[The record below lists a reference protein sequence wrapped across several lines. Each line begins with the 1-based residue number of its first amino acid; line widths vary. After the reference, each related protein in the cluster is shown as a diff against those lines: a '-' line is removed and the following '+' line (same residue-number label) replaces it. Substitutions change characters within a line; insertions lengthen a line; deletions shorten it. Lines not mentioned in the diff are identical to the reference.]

1 MKLLVERNWKK
12 ESYTIG
18 KLYVDGEFFCNTLE
32 DKDRGLK
39 NTMALAEVKKLK
51 IAGTTAIP
59 TGTYSVNMN
68 VISPR
73 YSSKDWYIKNCH
85 GARMPRLEDVP
96 GFIGILIHPGNTAA
110 ETDGCLL
117 VGKNDV
123 KGMVTKSKEYFLQ
136 LYNKMYAAYQKGEE
150 IEITIK

>member
-12 ESYTIG
+12 EGYTIG

-39 NTMALAEVKKLK
+39 NTMTLAEVKKLK
-51 IAGTTAIP
+51 ITGTTAIP

-85 GARMPRLEDVP
+85 RAKMPRLEEVP

-136 LYNKMYAAYQKGEE
+136 LYNKMYAAYQRGEK

>member
-12 ESYTIG
+12 EGYTIG

-39 NTMALAEVKKLK
+39 NTMALAEIKKLK
-51 IAGTTAIP
+51 VAGTTAIP
-59 TGTYSVNMN
+59 TGTYSINMN

-85 GARMPRLEDVP
+85 GAKMPRLEEVP

-136 LYNKMYAAYQKGEE
+136 LYNKMYAAYQRGEN

>member
-18 KLYVDGEFFCNTLE
+18 KLYVDGEFFSNTLE

-39 NTMALAEVKKLK
+39 STMALAEVKKMK
-51 IAGTTAIP
+51 VAGTTAIP

-73 YSSKDWYIKNCH
+73 YSSKEWYIKNCH
-85 GARMPRLEDVP
+85 GAKMPRLEDVP

-117 VGKNDV
+117 VGKNDA

-136 LYNKMYAAYQKGEE
+136 LYNKMYAAYQRGEK

>member
-1 MKLLVERNWKK
+1 MKLLVERLWKK
-12 ESYTIG
+12 EDYTIG

-39 NTMALAEVKKLK
+39 STMALAEITKLK
-51 IAGTTAIP
+51 KASVTAIP
-59 TGTYSVNMN
+59 TGTYN
-68 VISPR
+68 VRMDIISPK
-73 YSSKDWYIKNCH
+73 YSSKEWYIKNCN
-85 GARMPRLEDVP
+85 GAKMPRLMEVP
-96 GFIGILIHPGNTAA
+96 GYAGILIHPGNTAK
-110 ETDGCLL
+110 ETLGCLL

-136 LYNKMYAAYQKGEE
+136 LYKKMYAAYKKGEK

>member
-12 ESYTIG
+12 EGYTIG

-39 NTMALAEVKKLK
+39 STMTLAEVKKLK
-51 IAGTTAIP
+51 VAGTTAIP

-73 YSSKDWYIKNCH
+73 YSSKEWYIKNCH

-96 GFIGILIHPGNTAA
+96 GFIGILMHPGNTAA

-123 KGMVTKSKEYFLQ
+123 RGMVTKSKEYFLQ
-136 LYNKMYAAYQKGEE
+136 LYNKMYTAYQRGEK

>member
-12 ESYTIG
+12 EGYTIG

-39 NTMALAEVKKLK
+39 NTMTLAEVKKLK
-51 IAGTTAIP
+51 ITGTTAIP

-85 GARMPRLEDVP
+85 GAKMPRLEEVP

-136 LYNKMYAAYQKGEE
+136 LYNKMYAAYQRGEK

>member
-12 ESYTIG
+12 EGYTIG
-18 KLYVDGEFFCNTLE
+18 KMSIDGEFFCNTLE

-39 NTMALAEVKKLK
+39 NTMTLAEVKKLK
-51 IAGTTAIP
+51 VAGTTAIP
-59 TGTYSVNMN
+59 TGTYSINMN

-73 YSSKDWYIKNCH
+73 YSSKEWDIKNCH
-85 GARMPRLEDVP
+85 GAKMPRLEEVP

-136 LYNKMYAAYQKGEE
+136 LYNKMYAAYQRGET

>member
-12 ESYTIG
+12 EGYTIG

-39 NTMALAEVKKLK
+39 NTMTLAEVKKLK
-51 IAGTTAIP
+51 ITGTTAIP

-85 GARMPRLEDVP
+85 GAKMPRLEEVP

-136 LYNKMYAAYQKGEE
+136 LYNKMYAAYQRGEN